1 MTKQQTDYIPHNQD
15 DLFEG
20 WKAVSTHVEN
30 CVLIAFDGCHKIY
43 LAMDE
48 TEAYSFRTNEGYESV
63 IENNGDNNLMD
74 ILDDWYNISCSLKFI
89 NAVWT
94 SYPDAN
100 DGYVSLISQEAG
112 WTKDEEDEEE
122 EV

>member
-1 MTKQQTDYIPHNQD
+1 MTKQQTDYLSHNAD
-15 DLFEG
+15 DLTEG
-20 WKAVSTHVEN
+20 WAAVSTYVDD

-74 ILDDWYNISCSLKFI
+74 ILDDWYDISCPLKFI

-100 DGYVSLISQEAG
+100 DGYVSLISQCAG
-112 WTKDEEDEEE
+112 DAPEDDEEE
-122 EV
+122 V